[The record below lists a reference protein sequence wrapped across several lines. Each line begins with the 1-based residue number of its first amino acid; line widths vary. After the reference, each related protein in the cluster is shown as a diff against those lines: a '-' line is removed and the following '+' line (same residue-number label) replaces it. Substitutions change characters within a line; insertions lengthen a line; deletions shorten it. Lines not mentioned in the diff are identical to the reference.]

1 MDIFTA
7 GTPVMIS
14 DDLTQEI
21 QRIDR
26 DALREFIDRKWDD
39 EILPALTD
47 YIAVPAKSPMFDLDW
62 ARNGFIE
69 RVITDAAQ
77 WAERQPVRGL
87 KVEIIRLPNRT
98 PVIFFEA
105 PATRS
110 NSSDTIVLYGH
121 GRPNTKT
128 ASSTD
133 GAARTTDT
141 LPTRRSARSPRW
153 MRKASNGRAVSALSK
168 HVKNRVAMIC
178 CRTLTRCVT
187 GSAT

>member
-1 MDIFTA
+1 
-7 GTPVMIS
+7 MIS
-14 DDLTQEI
+14 DDITQEI

-26 DALREFIDRKWDD
+26 QALREFIDRKWDD

-62 ARNGFIE
+62 AGNGFIE

-121 GRPNTKT
+121 LDKQPEFDGWRRDLGPWSPKYEDGKLYGRGGADDGYATY
-128 ASSTD
+128 SSISAI
-133 GAARTTDT
+133 AALDAQGVER
-141 LPTRRSARSPRW
+141 PR
-153 MRKASNGRAVSALSK
+153 
-168 HVKNRVAMIC
+168 C
-178 CRTLTRCVT
+178 
-187 GSAT
+187 